1 MNRLVTLAGSILL
14 CSHVLGAEVVAS
26 YPPGTNLES
35 IAVSPGGDLFVTSV
49 YDGIVYD
56 VSPSGSS
63 RVFGQLP
70 DIAVGAAFSS
80 DGTLLASS
88 GASLYRFDASGTPA
102 LAASIPGAVDLNGLT
117 AFRNG
122 NVLVA
127 DDAAATVWQVD
138 LKTGASHAWLSGGL
152 LETSNPDLPIG
163 PNGVKVFNNAVYITN
178 TGTGNIIR
186 VPILA
191 DGSAGIPSV
200 YASGFMLD
208 DFAFGS
214 DGSIFLATQIGNSV
228 VRLFPDGTTATIA
241 TDADGLPGDSA
252 LAFGRT
258 AADSQD
264 IYVVNNGGEYE
275 GLNGP
280 GTVVR
285 LNVGITGPAPELQ
298 AAPEPSSLALVVCF
312 GLVYAIWRGRWRILR
327 RSARE

>member
-1 MNRLVTLAGSILL
+1 MNRLLTLAGSILL
-14 CSHVLGAEVVAS
+14 SSHLLGADVVAT
-26 YPPGTNLES
+26 YPVGTNLES
-35 IAVSPGGDLFVTSV
+35 IAVSPGGDLFVTSTN
-49 YDGIVYD
+49 DGIVYD

-70 DIAVGAAFSS
+70 DIASGAAFSG
-80 DGTLLASS
+80 DGTLLVSS
-88 GASLYRFDASGTPA
+88 GASLYRFDASGVPS
-102 LAASIPGAVDLNGLT
+102 LLSNISGAGDLNGLT
-117 AFRNG
+117 AFKNG
-122 NVLVA
+122 SVLVA

-152 LETSNPDLPIG
+152 LEPQNPDLPIG

-178 TGTGNIIR
+178 TGTGNVIR

-214 DGSIFLATQIGNSV
+214 DGSIFLATQVGNSV

-241 TDADGLPGDSA
+241 TDADGLLGDSA

-264 IYVVNNGGEYE
+264 IYVVNNGGAYE

-280 GTVVR
+280 GTIVR
-285 LNVGITGPAPELQ
+285 LGVGITGPAPELQ
-298 AAPEPSSLALVVCF
+298 AAPEPSTLALVGAV
-312 GLVYAIWRGRWRILR
+312 GLGFAMWRGQRRILR